1 MPRIVISVPCLLCI
15 TIIAASFH
23 YFTVPRLSFSSD
35 HYVALESDGTVELCL
50 VLNVPLSIP
59 ALDVIVTTTTTDND
73 TATAGMLYTSRLY
86 LPFVL
91 VHTIITMAPAV
102 LRLQV

>member
-15 TIIAASFH
+15 TIIAASFR
-23 YFTVPRLSFSSD
+23 YFFSSD
-35 HYVALESDGTVELCL
+35 HYVVLESDGTVELCL

-73 TATAGMLYTSRLY
+73 TATAGMLYTSRLH